1 MMHRVVAALLLLFP
15 RSFRR
20 RFGRDML
27 ATFDARWQERPG
39 GRTALRITADL
50 VCAAIRER
58 FARPSRT
65 QLPNRKGDKLVSVL
79 LQDLRFAARTLLRSR
94 AFTLVSLITLALGIG
109 VNTAMFSIAHAVLWR
124 SLPYPDPGRLVL
136 VGEVDAHDASNYW
149 GASYQNLQDWRQ
161 RSTSFEHLSAVMPVG
176 HILRE
181 GGNPSRILGAA
192 VSYDFFE
199 TMAVPPLLGRVFGQA
214 EDRKGA
220 AGVIVLSH
228 RLWLERFGG
237 DPAILGRAL
246 RFGRTDFTVIGV
258 MPAGFEYRQAE
269 FWTPLEQEID
279 PNEISHRNIWTLD
292 PVGRLR
298 PGVSA
303 AAAALEVE
311 RIAVQIRRQYPETRR
326 GLVVRAAPLRAE
338 LSRDLR
344 PALLILL
351 GAVGLVLLIVCGNL
365 AALMLVRGTAR
376 AREMAIRRALGVGH
390 ARLIRQLLTE
400 SAVIACAGGAAGIGL
415 AFLAIRSLTLLTR
428 DPRLM
433 NVPMNGAVLA
443 FAAGIT
449 AATTILF
456 GMAPAIRAMRAGAAE
471 VLRGGPRAGA
481 SHERARAQKTL
492 VVLEVA
498 LCMVLLAG
506 AGLLIKSFR
515 SVMSIDPGFRTD
527 GLVTMRIGLPTNY
540 DSDAAV
546 NGFYRQLE
554 QRLQAVPGVS
564 AATIVSQLPISGG
577 EGNGD
582 IAIEGRPSAEG
593 ELGAS
598 TFRQVL
604 PNYFPVMGIP
614 LVRGRLLDDRDEGS
628 AGHPVLINEGFARR
642 FWPNS
647 DPIGKRFKVGP
658 RDRAPWRTIVGVVG
672 DVRQIRLDAAP
683 PFSTYELL
691 TSSPQGRFEVALRTS
706 GKTGAVLAAALG
718 ELRRLDPALLIDRTG
733 SMAERI
739 DESVSPRRLNLV
751 LFDLFAGLALLLAAV
766 GLYGVVAYAAGQRS
780 HEFGIRMALGAQDR
794 DVWRLVMGQGLRLAL
809 AGTVLGIMVAL
820 FASRLIATLLF
831 GVEPTDLPT
840 LATVAALLTAVAL
853 IACWIPA
860 YRATRIAPV
869 EALRAE

>member
-1 MMHRVVAALLLLFP
+1 MHQIVAALLLLFP
-15 RSFRR
+15 EPFRR
-20 RFGRDML
+20 RFARDML

-39 GRTALRITADL
+39 WRSAFRTASDL
-50 VCAAIRER
+50 VCAAVKER
-58 FARPSRT
+58 LVRPHRA
-65 QLPNRKGDKLVSVL
+65 QLPKRPGDKLMTIL

-124 SLPYPDPGRLVL
+124 SLPYPDPDRLVL
-136 VGEVDAHDASNYW
+136 VGEVDAHDAGNHW
-149 GASYQNLQDWRQ
+149 GASYQNLKDWRE
-161 RSTSFEHLSAVMPVG
+161 RTTSFEHLSAVMQVG

-181 GGNPSRILGAA
+181 GGNPTRILGAA
-192 VSYDFFE
+192 VSHDFFE
-199 TMAVPPLLGRVFGQA
+199 TMGITPLLGRVFGQA

-228 RLWLERFGG
+228 RLWQERFGG
-237 DPAILGRAL
+237 DPGILGRAL
-246 RFGRTDFTVIGV
+246 RFGRTDFAVIGV

-279 PNEISHRNIWTLD
+279 PSEVSHRNIWTLD

-303 AAAALEVE
+303 SAAAREVE
-311 RIAVQIRRQYPETRR
+311 RIAVQIRQQYPETRR

-390 ARLIRQLLTE
+390 GRLIRQLLTE
-400 SAVIACAGGAAGIGL
+400 SAVLACTGGLAGIGL
-415 AFLAIRSLTLLTR
+415 AFLATRSLTLLTR

-433 NVPMNGAVLA
+433 NVPMDGTVLA

-456 GMAPAIRAMRAGAAE
+456 GMAPAVRAMRAGAAK
-471 VLRGGPRAGA
+471 VLRGGLRAGG
-481 SHERARAQKTL
+481 SHERARVQKTL
-492 VVLEVA
+492 VVAEVA
-498 LCMVLLAG
+498 LCLILLAG

-515 SVMSIDPGFRTD
+515 RVMSIDPGFRTD
-527 GLVTMRIGLPTNY
+527 GLVTMRIALPTNY

-546 NGFYRQLE
+546 NGFYRRLE

-598 TFRQVL
+598 TFRGVI

-614 LVRGRLLDDRDEGS
+614 LVRGRLLEDRDEDATS
-628 AGHPVLINEGFARR
+628 HPVLINEGFARR
-642 FWPNS
+642 FWPDS

-683 PFSTYELL
+683 SFSTYELL
-691 TSSPQGRFEVALRTS
+691 TSSPEGRFEVALRTN
-706 GKTGAVLAAALG
+706 GKTSVVLAAALG
-718 ELRRLDPALLIDRTG
+718 ELRRLDPGLLIDRTG
-733 SMAERI
+733 SMTERI
-739 DESVSPRRLNLV
+739 DETVSPRRLNLV

-794 DVWRLVMGQGLRLAL
+794 DVWRLVMSQGLQLAL
-809 AGTVLGIMVAL
+809 AGTVLGILVTL
-820 FASRLIATLLF
+820 FASRLMAALLF
-831 GVEPTDLPT
+831 GVEPTDVPT
-840 LATVAALLTAVAL
+840 LVSVAGLLTGVALL
-853 IACWIPA
+853 ACWIPA
-860 YRATRIAPV
+860 YRATRITPV
-869 EALRAE
+869 EALRTE